1 MIFDE
6 NEIKELEVL
15 GGIPEKINQI
25 YSILDVN
32 NFNKII
38 RKNEEITSVDKEMV
52 FIEIRKF
59 IISLGD
65 IVKNDLILKDFF
77 EFPIDLLR
85 EKIFSIK
92 LANSMDFIFD
102 DLIYVFYDFIG
113 FFIRNNEDIKSI
125 NSKLS
130 FKSAIDLHT
139 KIEYILPARR
149 LAFNSSFF
157 NISSSNAN
165 NYFLGKIKELENK
178 LEISDAKIEGAVSS
192 YLKNHEKKYKQ
203 KLDDSLIKISILFN
217 TYKVQYENNEKKE
230 VEALSLS
237 VAETRKELDNLFDD
251 IDHYKSVISHK
262 TQDEISKFYAKKSIW
277 ERNTYLGMTLLSL
290 VIILIAIGLAWFGLS
305 NYYTNYV
312 DPTGFI
318 KSSKDLT
325 VDQFKLTQT
334 YAFNYL
340 ILRLV
345 ISALLFLTIIYTSR
359 IAYRAYIHWRHSENM
374 HLKLSSLRPFI
385 NQLQKDE
392 RNQIHKDLIPDY
404 FGKDAG
410 MVDGVSEKFK
420 DLPANVSALA
430 IKAIE
435 QIGANKEKKEEEN
448 KNNQNGEPNK

>member
-1 MIFDE
+1 MIFTED
-6 NEIKELEVL
+6 EIKELEVL
-15 GGIPEKINQI
+15 GEIPEKINQI
-25 YSILDVN
+25 YTILDTNKFGPISKN
-32 NFNKII
+32 NNEDIKI
-38 RKNEEITSVDKEMV
+38 DKEV
-52 FIEIRKF
+52 IFIEIRKF
-59 IISLGD
+59 IIRFGNIL
-65 IVKNDLILKDFF
+65 KNDLILKDFF
-77 EFPIDLLR
+77 EFPVDLLR
-85 EKIFSIK
+85 GKLFSIRV
-92 LANSMDFIFD
+92 LNSMDLIFCD
-102 DLIYVFYDFIG
+102 FIYVFYDFIEFYILG
-113 FFIRNNEDIKSI
+113 NDSLKNI
-125 NSKLS
+125 NSNLN
-130 FKSAIDLHT
+130 FKSAIDLHA
-139 KIEYILPARR
+139 KIEGVLPARR
-149 LAFNSSFF
+149 PAFNSGFF
-157 NISSSNAN
+157 NMSSSNAN
-165 NYFLGKIKELENK
+165 SYFLGKIKDLENK
-178 LEISDAKIEGAVSS
+178 LEISDKKIEGAVSS
-192 YLKNHEKKYKQ
+192 YFMHHEEYYKQ
-203 KLDDSLIKISILFN
+203 KVDESLNKINIMFN
-217 TYKVQYENNEKKE
+217 TYKVQYESNEKKDIE
-230 VEALSLS
+230 ELSHS
-237 VAETRKELDNLFDD
+237 VAESRKELDNLFDD

-312 DPTGFI
+312 DPTGFM

-435 QIGANKEKKEEEN
+435 QIGVSKEKKEEES
-448 KNNQNGEPNK
+448 KSSQNGDTNK

>member
-1 MIFDE
+1 MVFTVD
-6 NEIKELEVL
+6 EIKELEVL
-15 GGIPEKINQI
+15 GEIPEKINQI
-25 YSILDVN
+25 YTILDTNKFGPISKN
-32 NFNKII
+32 NNEDIKI
-38 RKNEEITSVDKEMV
+38 DKEV
-52 FIEIRKF
+52 IFIEIRKF
-59 IISLGD
+59 IIRFGNIL
-65 IVKNDLILKDFF
+65 KNDLILKDFF
-77 EFPIDLLR
+77 ELPVDLLR
-85 EKIFSIK
+85 GKLFGIK
-92 LANSMDFIFD
+92 LLNSMDLIFSD
-102 DLIYVFYDFIG
+102 FIYVLYDFIE
-113 FFIRNNEDIKSI
+113 FYILENDSLRNI
-125 NSKLS
+125 NSNLN
-130 FKSAIDLHT
+130 FKSAIDLHA
-139 KIEYILPARR
+139 KIEGVLPARR
-149 LAFNSSFF
+149 PAFNSGFF
-157 NISSSNAN
+157 NMSSSNAN

-178 LEISDAKIEGAVSS
+178 LEISDSKIQGAVSS
-192 YLKNHEKKYKQ
+192 YLCDNEKYYRQ
-203 KLDDSLIKISILFN
+203 KVDESLNKISILFN

-237 VAETRKELDNLFDD
+237 VAESRKELDNLFDD
-251 IDHYKSVISHK
+251 IDHYKSIISEK

-290 VIILIAIGLAWFGLS
+290 VIILIAVGLAWFGLS

-318 KSSKDLT
+318 KSSKNLT

-435 QIGANKEKKEEEN
+435 QIGGNKEKKEEES
-448 KNNQNGEPNK
+448 KSNQNGDPNK